1 MKIFKQIFLKKK
13 SLQNLSPR
21 NFNHK
26 KWISLTKNRI
36 QHNYKKIKSN
46 KFSEYAISSPL
57 LLIALLQFNNKKL
70 RILDVGSG
78 DLKAYFTIY
87 KYRNFFKKIFFHSIE
102 LSKIV
107 QLYEGFIFL
116 NKGNNIYFTASEE
129 IKNIK
134 YDIIHISDSLHYIS
148 DWKIT
153 LKKIIRLSPKYI
165 IINSTRAGKIPTF
178 ASFQN
183 FYKAEVP
190 TWFFNEKEILSLFK
204 KKYTLLYNEEFI
216 NTIFGKFTKL
226 PMDNF
231 NKKFRINNSKSFIFV
246 KKISN

>member
-87 KYRNFFKKIFFHSIE
+87 KYRNF
-102 LSKIV
+102 
-107 QLYEGFIFL
+107 L
-116 NKGNNIYFTASEE
+116 NKYFFTRLNFLKLFSY
-129 IKNIK
+129 IRV
-134 YDIIHISDSLHYIS
+134 II
-148 DWKIT
+148 
-153 LKKIIRLSPKYI
+153 
-165 IINSTRAGKIPTF
+165 F
-178 ASFQN
+178 
-183 FYKAEVP
+183 
-190 TWFFNEKEILSLFK
+190 
-204 KKYTLLYNEEFI
+204 
-216 NTIFGKFTKL
+216 
-226 PMDNF
+226 
-231 NKKFRINNSKSFIFV
+231 
-246 KKISN
+246 